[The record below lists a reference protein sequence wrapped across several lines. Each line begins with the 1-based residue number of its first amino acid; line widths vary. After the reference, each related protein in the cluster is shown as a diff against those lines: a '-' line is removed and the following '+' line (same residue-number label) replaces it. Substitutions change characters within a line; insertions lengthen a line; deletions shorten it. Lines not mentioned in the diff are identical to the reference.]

1 MCEEINLSQGKSAD
15 NRTSSELVRGKV
27 VNFHL
32 NLKYLSM
39 LYCCF
44 RSFEVIKWKCNIHVC
59 IIYHSLR

>member
-44 RSFEVIKWKCNIHVC
+44 RSFEVIK
-59 IIYHSLR
+59 